1 MAIEARDPL
10 GQRPCPASG
19 SSHPKRSTS
28 LARASSSHSSLR
40 CNTCPH
46 PARRTDPA
54 RRPRLHGSRGAE
66 QLDTSIPSV
75 NSALQRARTK
85 VDHGGQTNRRCYVNS
100 AITRSPRSS
109 PAGSKLGTLTTSMQS
124 SRCSPMTCGTRC
136 RQCPSGI
143 TAWTTSGLSA
153 PRPAA
158 ITLAIPAHHR
168 QRPTRLRH
176 LPVGRDHPGIRRRRA
191 RRPHHPACARRR
203 GHRLPHR

>member
-19 SSHPKRSTS
+19 SSHPKRSIS

-46 PARRTDPA
+46 PARRTYPA

-66 QLDTSIPSV
+66 QLDTSIPAV

-109 PAGSKLGTLTTSMQS
+109 PAGSRLGTLTTSMQS
-124 SRCSPMTCGTRC
+124 SRCSPMTCG
-136 RQCPSGI
+136 I
-143 TAWTTSGLSA
+143 D
-153 PRPAA
+153 AA
-158 ITLAIPAHHR
+158 NAR
-168 QRPTRLRH
+168 VVSRL
-176 LPVGRDHPGIRRRRA
+176 G
-191 RRPHHPACARRR
+191 RRPGFLLRGPLQSRWRFLPTTANGQLAFGTYLWDETARGYVPGGLDILTIRNAR
-203 GHRLPHR
+203 VTEVTAF